1 VDVTVQCD
9 VPTDHLVR
17 ALATYGFSLRIDAT
31 DAFVRTTRVVPL
43 EHLGSGLAVDVVLA
57 GPGLEELFL
66 ERALPVD
73 IAGIS
78 VPFISPEDLI
88 VTSHDV
94 RPTCL
99 RATLFLVAE
108 NQNVT
113 LSVPRAVLKRAKRL
127 AADRETSVSALM
139 TEALVRMTEDD
150 RRYAAAK
157 KRALAAMASGRSLGT
172 RGQRTWTR
180 DELHER

>member
-1 VDVTVQCD
+1 M
-9 VPTDHLVR
+9 
-17 ALATYGFSLRIDAT
+17 
-31 DAFVRTTRVVPL
+31 
-43 EHLGSGLAVDVVLA
+43 
-57 GPGLEELFL
+57 
-66 ERALPVD
+66 
-73 IAGIS
+73 
-78 VPFISPEDLI
+78 
-88 VTSHDV
+88 
-94 RPTCL
+94 
-99 RATLFLVAE
+99 AE

>member
-1 VDVTVQCD
+1 
-9 VPTDHLVR
+9 
-17 ALATYGFSLRIDAT
+17 
-31 DAFVRTTRVVPL
+31 
-43 EHLGSGLAVDVVLA
+43 
-57 GPGLEELFL
+57 
-66 ERALPVD
+66 
-73 IAGIS
+73 
-78 VPFISPEDLI
+78 
-88 VTSHDV
+88 
-94 RPTCL
+94 
-99 RATLFLVAE
+99 VAE